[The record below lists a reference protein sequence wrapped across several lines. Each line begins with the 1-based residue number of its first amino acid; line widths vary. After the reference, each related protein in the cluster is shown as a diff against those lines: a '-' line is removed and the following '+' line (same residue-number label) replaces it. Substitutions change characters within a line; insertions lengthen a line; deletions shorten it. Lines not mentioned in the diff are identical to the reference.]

1 MKQKKII
8 LTILFLTLLGC
19 ISEKKDN
26 ISKDSYLEYDIIKL
40 QTAMQ
45 NNELTSRKL
54 VDYYLQR
61 IALLDHS
68 GLELRSIIEINP
80 DAKKIAEESCNKLL
94 ANPNTETY
102 VYEIEDN

>member
-1 MKQKKII
+1 MKLKKII

-19 ISEKKDN
+19 ISETKDKIN
-26 ISKDSYLEYDIIKL
+26 KDSYLEYDILKL
-40 QTAMQ
+40 QTAML

-68 GLELRSIIEINP
+68 GLERLLIIM
-80 DAKKIAEESCNKLL
+80 LL
-94 ANPNTETY
+94 MMPTS
-102 VYEIEDN
+102 